1 MIFPKPPSRKDFPA
15 VWRLPRQGGEVA
27 GVARKALEERTG
39 VPVITAQNAAQM
51 NTLVVSMIEEA
62 ATLPAQAEADDKE

>member
-1 MIFPKPPSRKDFPA
+1 
-15 VWRLPRQGGEVA
+15 
-27 GVARKALEERTG
+27 
-39 VPVITAQNAAQM
+39 M